1 MSSKLTEV
9 VFIIDNS
16 GSMFHLVDDTIG
28 GFNGFIEKQKAVEG
42 DAYLTTV
49 LFNTKHNT
57 LHDHIDIREVEPMTD
72 KEYRVGGGTALLDA
86 IGDTIDAVQSRIDD
100 TAVMKRPDGVICVI
114 ITDGEENSSTKFK
127 KDQIKKM
134 IEHQKKSHGW
144 EFVFLGAT
152 MEAVQDARG
161 LGISY
166 ETSTTYGATS
176 IGTAT
181 AYNCV
186 DKAVTSHRHTGSVD
200 AMWCCDINE
209 SDAAYSTA
217 KCATIACDDS
227 LCGTVTSTA
236 CGTVC
241 GTTIVQ

>member
-1 MSSKLTEV
+1 MSNKLTEI

-28 GFNGFIEKQKAVEG
+28 GFNGFVEKQKAVEG

-49 LFNTKHNT
+49 LFNTNHTT
-57 LHDHIDIREVEPMTD
+57 LHDHIDIREVEPMTN

-86 IGDTIDAVQSRIDD
+86 IGDTIESVQERIDD

-127 KDQIKKM
+127 KEQVKKM

-166 ETSTTYGATS
+166 KTSTTYGATS
-176 IGTAT
+176 KGTAT
-181 AYNCV
+181 AYTCV
-186 DKAVTSHRHTGSVD
+186 DAAVTSHRHTGSVD
-200 AMWCCDINE
+200 ALWCSAIN
-209 SDAAYSTA
+209 DADEAYSAA
-217 KCATIACDDS
+217 KCATLSCDDS
-227 LCGTVTSTA
+227 LCGTVTN
-236 CGTVC
+236 TVC
-241 GTTIVQ
+241 GTISGTSIVQ

>member
-1 MSSKLTEV
+1 MSNKLTEV

-49 LFNTKHNT
+49 LFNTNHTT
-57 LHDHIDIREVEPMTD
+57 LHDHIDIREVEPMTN

-86 IGDTIDAVQSRIDD
+86 IGDTIESVQERIDD

-127 KDQIKKM
+127 KDQVKKM

-166 ETSTTYGATS
+166 KTSTTYGATS
-176 IGTAT
+176 KGTAT
-181 AYNCV
+181 AYACV
-186 DKAVTSHRHTGSVD
+186 DAAVTSHRHTGSVD
-200 AMWCCDINE
+200 ALWCSAIN
-209 SDAAYSTA
+209 DADEAYSDA
-217 KCATIACDDS
+217 KCATLSCDDS
-227 LCGTVTSTA
+227 LCGTVTN
-236 CGTVC
+236 TVC
-241 GTTIVQ
+241 GTISGTSIVQ